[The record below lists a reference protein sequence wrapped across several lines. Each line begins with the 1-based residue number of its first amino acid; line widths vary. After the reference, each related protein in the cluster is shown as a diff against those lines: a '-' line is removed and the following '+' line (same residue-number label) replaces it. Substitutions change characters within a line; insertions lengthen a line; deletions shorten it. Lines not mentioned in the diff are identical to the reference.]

1 MNRRFVNLVL
11 VDYDT
16 RIHSLFRLDVAK
28 HLFYPS
34 TAQAETANA
43 KQETNNGGGG
53 GGDNK
58 SRKPPRLKWP
68 KLPRFKWLGR
78 LLEPCMR
85 FFQYPPADDGDEEP
99 EPPWRSYEVDAFMLL
114 RPGCSDGTILHATN
128 GGRTVIYDADKNA
141 ICATVPF
148 FDTGMGGEPVVFSIP
163 GAGSEEKERL
173 YVMRSTFASPVHHY
187 DHRRYYYHP
196 RNNDEDD
203 EDHRCSGDFV
213 VLDFNQQQP
222 YKWQHLPRP
231 AFVVDKGCSAGS
243 HFRIRSSA
251 VVDGGRT
258 IVVSADESSNGYSIK
273 CSGGV
278 EFTYWFDTA
287 TRQWRH
293 AGDWA
298 LPFSGRAEYV
308 PELNTWIGLSSTSP
322 HHLCAIDLSSAMDA
336 GDRAPPT
343 PHHVWDDFTLPVYEE
358 SSAVLNRHHPQY
370 VLQRSTEWWPEKHSL
385 VNLGSGRFCTLKVF
399 FIRRRECVGFYEP
412 DMDKPDDEEFAVL
425 TGVEV
430 VRCHDG
436 EEEGGLRMVK
446 HKSKRCVLDHD
457 HCLF

>member
-11 VDYDT
+11 ADYDT

-34 TAQAETANA
+34 TAQAEAANA
-43 KQETNNGGGG
+43 KQQETNNNGGGGG

-58 SRKPPRLKWP
+58 SPKPPRLKWP

-78 LLEPCMR
+78 LPEPCMR

-213 VLDFNQQQP
+213 VLDFNQRP

-231 AFVVDKGCSAGS
+231 PFVVDKGCSAGS

-258 IVVSADESSNGYSIK
+258 IVVSADE
-273 CSGGV
+273 
-278 EFTYWFDTA
+278 T
-287 TRQWRH
+287 
-293 AGDWA
+293 
-298 LPFSGRAEYV
+298 AEYV

-336 GDRAPPT
+336 GDRAPRT
-343 PHHVWDDFTLPVYEE
+343 PHHVWDDFTPPVYEE

-370 VLQRSTEWWPEKHSL
+370 VLHRSTEWWPEKHSM